1 MSYMDS
7 VLSQVGEDISITK
20 VTQGDV
26 DNYGDRDDSDAAK
39 TVRGHIQILS
49 NDDDEVVEGNFKS
62 GDMHA
67 FFDSDALYIKRG
79 NKITYRGQ
87 TYIMDGVVLEPSMEV
102 LGNESHYEVFARK
115 T

>member
-1 MSYMDS
+1 MSYMDNI
-7 VLSQVGEDISITK
+7 LSQPGIGEDIAITE

-26 DNYGDRDDSDAAK
+26 DKYGDRDDSDAAK

-62 GDMHA
+62 GDLHA
-67 FFDSDALYIKRG
+67 FFDSTALYITRG
-79 NKITYRGQ
+79 NKITYRSQ
-87 TYIMDGVVLEPSMEV
+87 TYIMDDVVLQPALDGS
-102 LGNESHYEVFARK
+102 SHYEVFARK